1 MSIVITKNGRNATI
15 VDKTS
20 FSTESKLQKYIHEN
34 PESIP
39 LYEIKEDI
47 RLLILAREF
56 NTNSGP
62 IDAVGIDRDGDIYLV
77 ETKLYKN
84 TDKRKVV
91 AQVLDYGAALWA
103 YYRNPDDF
111 LNELANHITEDLDT
125 TLRQR
130 VQDFFGNTDE
140 EVAHVLET
148 VGQNIVDG
156 NYRFVVLMDTLDDRL
171 KDLVLFIN
179 QNSEFTIYAVELEY
193 YKHGE
198 FEIIIPKLFGSEVK
212 KEIGHS
218 RARPQIPTDEEFIS
232 AYDGRPEQEK
242 VGELLELFNRLVSGE
257 IEMDNLEAR
266 KTPKFIN
273 FYFTFDSENKAH
285 FSFGIDPDYE
295 GGGLQCW
302 CTRELE
308 KDLKKM
314 IQSEFPNTEV
324 SNELRTTF
332 GKIAKIP
339 LNDYATDKFEALL
352 EEISHIES

>member
-20 FSTESKLQKYIHEN
+20 FGMENKLQEYIYEN

-62 IDAVGIDRDGDIYLV
+62 IDAVGIDRDGEIYLI

-103 YYRNPDDF
+103 HYRNPDDF
-111 LNELANHITEDLDT
+111 LNKLSDHTTKDLDT

-130 VQDFFGNTDE
+130 VQDFFGNIE
-140 EVAHVLET
+140 EEAVHVLET
-148 VGQNIVDG
+148 VGQNVVDG

-193 YKHGE
+193 YKHRE

-212 KEIGHS
+212 KEVGRS
-218 RARPQIPTDEEFIS
+218 RSRPPIPTDEEFIS
-232 AYDGRPEQEK
+232 AYDGLPEQEK
-242 VGELLELFNRLVSGE
+242 VEELLELFNRLVSGE
-257 IEMDNLEAR
+257 IELNNLEAR

-285 FSFGIDPDYE
+285 FSFGIDPNYE

-302 CTRELE
+302 CTKEIE
-308 KDLKKM
+308 NNLKKM
-314 IQSEFPNTEV
+314 IRSKFPNTEV
-324 SNELRTTF
+324 SNGLQTTF

-339 LNDYATDKFEALL
+339 LSDYATDKFKVLL
-352 EEISHIES
+352 EEISHIKR